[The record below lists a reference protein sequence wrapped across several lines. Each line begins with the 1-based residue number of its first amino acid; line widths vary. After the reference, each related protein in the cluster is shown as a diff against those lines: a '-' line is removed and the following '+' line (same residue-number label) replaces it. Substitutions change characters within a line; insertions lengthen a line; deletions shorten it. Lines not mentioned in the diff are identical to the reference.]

1 MILTLKDGWIESV
14 DSARADFFSSPD
26 DLSVGDETYSLQVG
40 RILGPMCAGVQGAG
54 WQDLVGAVPTFG
66 TMLLQ

>member
-1 MILTLKDGWIESV
+1 MDRECRFSQSRL
-14 DSARADFFSSPD
+14 FFSPD
-26 DLSVGDETYSLQVG
+26 DLSVGDETNSLEVG

-54 WQDLVGAVPTFG
+54 WQDLVGALPTFG

>member
-1 MILTLKDGWIESV
+1 MDRECRFSQSRL
-14 DSARADFFSSPD
+14 FSSPD
-26 DLSVGDETYSLQVG
+26 DLSVGDETNSLEVG

-54 WQDLVGAVPTFG
+54 WQDLVGALPTFG